1 MKSSSD
7 YTLEMVASH
16 AAQSRVEHMDSVQSV
31 AVPSDAVGQ
40 VAMDSEAIVSVC
52 CENDADGRQPS
63 ESEDIRYTEVAAST
77 LVDAKESCLEF
88 GELCEALLFC

>member
-1 MKSSSD
+1 VKSSSD

-40 VAMDSEAIVSVC
+40 VAMDSEAIVSC
-52 CENDADGRQPS
+52 CDNDADGRHPS